1 MATTNTIATL
11 DGFLKKVYADK
22 VKDLLPVSA
31 ILQRLIPFEKAEQI
45 GDAFVVPIDLA
56 FEHGITYSA
65 SGSSPTTLLASSAG
79 QMKQASVNGS
89 QIFGVGRI
97 DYEVMYKAMNDS
109 ADLKAFGNAT
119 KWIVKRLINS
129 CSKRLEIQ
137 MLWGQQGIATIASLS
152 GSGTTRAYVITTAE
166 WSSGIWAGMVGA
178 TLDAYDASTLLTK
191 RNANAPIVV
200 TAVNHDT
207 KTVSVSGNATDLT
220 ATLATD
226 VLFFETGSS
235 TSEMVGLNKILGNT
249 ATSLFGIDP
258 AAYPLWASN
267 VTTSSGTPTQT
278 KLVNA
283 AAKCIA
289 FGLEDDVVALVSP
302 EGYATLN
309 AELSGYRQFDRS
321 YSPAKGEN
329 GVESINY
336 HGQSGTIKVVA
347 HPYQKLGYMH
357 ILPAKECKRVGATDL
372 TFRKHGKGGDEL
384 ILEVASQGSAEMRIY
399 GNQAIICLA
408 PRHGGQIS
416 GVTP

>member
-1 MATTNTIATL
+1 MPALNTIATL

-31 ILQRLIPFEKAEQI
+31 ILQRLIPFEAAQQI
-45 GDAFVVPIDLA
+45 GDSFLTPVDLQ
-56 FEHGITYSA
+56 FEHGITYAA
-65 SGSSPTTLLASSAG
+65 SGTSPNTLLASSAG
-79 QMKQASVNGS
+79 QMKNATVNGS
-89 QIFGVGRI
+89 QFFGVGRI
-97 DYEVMYKAMNDS
+97 DYELMYKAMNDS
-109 ADLKAFGNAT
+109 TDLKAFGNAT

-129 CSKRLEIQ
+129 VSKRLEIDL
-137 MLWGQQGIATIASLS
+137 LWGQQGIATIASLS
-152 GSGTTRAYVITTAE
+152 GAGTTRNWVITTAE

-178 TLDAYDASTLLTK
+178 SLDVYDPTFVTK
-191 RNANAPIVV
+191 RNTNAQVIV

-220 ATLATD
+220 AIIALDAI
-226 VLFFETGSS
+226 FFETSS
-235 TSEMVGLNKILGNT
+235 ATNSMVGLNKILGNS
-249 ATSLFGIDP
+249 ATTLFGIDP
-258 AAYPLWASN
+258 ALYPLWGGN
-267 VTTSSGTPTQT
+267 VTTGSGTPTQA

-357 ILPAKECKRVGATDL
+357 ILPYKECKRIGATDL
-372 TFRKHGKGGDEL
+372 VFRKHGKGGDEL
-384 ILEVASQGSAEMRIY
+384 ILEVASQGSAEMRLY

-408 PRHGGQIS
+408 PKRGGQIT